1 MMEREDVVRVETTVA
16 VMVEVFTEDSSS
28 LTLSTLTGSLLAKS
42 LL

>member
-1 MMEREDVVRVETTVA
+1 MMDREDVVRAETAVA
-16 VMVEVFTEDSSS
+16 VMVEVVAEESSS